1 MKFFILLILVLA
13 GGYMFPQVYEEV
25 DGPCQ
30 ALEKKLV
37 RDNTENGL
45 EDSIVSNLALSIS
58 NGDLGE
64 RVADEKFP
72 KLPPRLGCL
81 AVYYDIP
88 EDWG

>member
-1 MKFFILLILVLA
+1 MKFFILVILVLA

-45 EDSIVSNLALSIS
+45 EDSVVSNLVLSIS

-64 RVADEKFP
+64 RIANDKFP
-72 KLPPRLGCL
+72 KLPARLGCL
-81 AVYYDIP
+81 AIYYGIP

>member
-45 EDSIVSNLALSIS
+45 EDSAVSNLVLSIS
-58 NGDLGE
+58 NGDLGK
-64 RVADEKFP
+64 RIANDKFP
-72 KLPPRLGCL
+72 KLPARLGCL
-81 AVYYDIP
+81 AVYYNIP
-88 EDWG
+88 EDWD

>member
-1 MKFFILLILVLA
+1 MKFLILLILVLA
-13 GGYMFPQVYEEV
+13 GAYMFPQLYEEV

-30 ALEKKLV
+30 ALERRLV
-37 RDNTENGL
+37 RDNTEKGL
-45 EDSIVSNLALSIS
+45 EDSVVSNLALSIS

-64 RVADEKFP
+64 RVASDKFP
-72 KLPPRLGCL
+72 KLPARLGCL

>member
-1 MKFFILLILVLA
+1 MKFFILIVLVLA

-45 EDSIVSNLALSIS
+45 ENSVISNLALSIS

-64 RVADEKFP
+64 RIADDKFP
-72 KLPPRLGCL
+72 NLPTRLGCL
-81 AVYYDIP
+81 ATYYDIP
-88 EDWG
+88 EDLA

>member
-1 MKFFILLILVLA
+1 MRFLILLILVLA

-25 DGPCQ
+25 DGPCR

-37 RDNTENGL
+37 RDNTEKGL
-45 EDSIVSNLALSIS
+45 EDSVISNLALSIS
-58 NGDLGE
+58 NGGLGE
-64 RVADEKFP
+64 RVADDKFP
-72 KLPPRLGCL
+72 KLPSRLGCL

>member
-1 MKFFILLILVLA
+1 MKFFILLILVLV

-25 DGPCQ
+25 DSPCQ

-45 EDSIVSNLALSIS
+45 EDSVVSNLVLSIS

-64 RVADEKFP
+64 RIANDKFP
-72 KLPPRLGCL
+72 KLPARLGCL
-81 AVYYDIP
+81 AVYYGIP